1 MGILTEKTT
10 AARYA
15 HNSLEIRPLAPAI
28 GAEIT
33 GVDLERG
40 VDDQTFAAIYR
51 AFIDH
56 QVIFFRDQR
65 LSAEQHRNL
74 ALRFGTPAFSRKLK
88 MYEGYQDVS
97 LLENDGTKTAIGAMW
112 HTDNTD
118 FENPPMASLLYSE
131 ISPALGGDTIWASM
145 YAAYDALST
154 PMKVYLDGLNAL
166 HDNSVI
172 KQLYAAE
179 QTLRGDGI
187 VVGEPIEHPTV
198 RVHPVTGRK
207 ALYVNAAYT
216 RAIVGVPPAESR
228 HVLNYLF
235 EHLTRPEFQVRFRWT
250 AGSLAIWDNRCSQ
263 HYALDD
269 YSELRR
275 MRRVQVEGDRPRG
288 VAASN
293 QASRH

>member
-1 MGILTEKTT
+1 MSILAEKKTT
-10 AARYA
+10 ARYA
-15 HNSLEIRPLAPAI
+15 HNSIEIRPLAPAI

-33 GVDLERG
+33 GVDLQHG
-40 VDDQTFAAIYR
+40 VDDQTFAAIHR

-74 ALRFGTPAFSRKLK
+74 AMRFGKPAFSKKLK

-97 LLENDGTKTAIGAMW
+97 LLENDGSKTAIGAMW

-118 FENPPMASLLYSE
+118 FERPPMASLLYSE
-131 ISPALGGDTIWASM
+131 VSPAVGGDTIWASM
-145 YAAYDALST
+145 YAAYEALSA
-154 PMKVYLDGLNAL
+154 PMKVYLDQLTAL
-166 HDNSVI
+166 HDNSLI

-179 QTLRGDGI
+179 GTLRSEGVAVDA
-187 VVGEPIEHPTV
+187 PTHHPV
-198 RVHPVTGRK
+198 IRVHPESGRK

-216 RAIVGVPPAESR
+216 RAIVGVPATESR
-228 HVLNYLF
+228 HILNLLF
-235 EHLTRPEFQVRFRWT
+235 EHLTRPEYQVRFRWT

-275 MRRVQVEGDRPRG
+275 MRRVQVEGDRPVG
-288 VAASN
+288 PAGIP
-293 QASRH
+293 QARH